1 MEEQMTM
8 MSHISEETN
17 QMNRRNFLKIS
28 GILGMGLGAAAVL
41 PPGAEAV
48 KFNQKLYKVTK
59 TRLAMGTFV
68 SMTLLHGSKDQ
79 AQQALGEA
87 FEEIDRLTRE
97 MSRFDNA
104 TAIAQ
109 LNKQGAVKDV
119 SPEVVAVMNRALQY
133 HKVSNGAFD
142 ISVQPVVDL
151 FKDNFSSGKRTP
163 PAKFRIERALKLV
176 NSSDI
181 RVDGRN
187 IQFRKDGMG
196 ITLDGIA
203 KGYIVDRASEILVS
217 HNISNHLIN
226 AGGDIRT
233 MGHKKDGKPWSVAI
247 QDPQKKK
254 AYPDIIHL
262 TSGAIATSG
271 NYEVYFDREKMF
283 HHIVN
288 PATGFSPDASASVS
302 VLAHTAM
309 DADALSTTVFV
320 MEPTRGIQFIN
331 SLSGTE
337 CLIVDKGTK
346 KVTSSGWKSA
356 M

>member
-1 MEEQMTM
+1 
-8 MSHISEETN
+8 MSITNHISLETGP
-17 QMNRRNFLKIS
+17 MNRRSFLKIS
-28 GILGMGLGAAAVL
+28 GILGMGLGATAVL
-41 PPGAEAV
+41 PSGAEAV
-48 KFNQKLYKVTK
+48 KFNQELHKVTK

-68 SMTLLHGSKDQ
+68 SMTLLHSSKDQ
-79 AQQALGEA
+79 AQQAMGEA

-97 MSRFDNA
+97 MSRFDSA

-109 LNKQGAVKDV
+109 LNRQGAVKDV
-119 SPEVVAVMNRALQY
+119 SPEVAAVINRALEY
-133 HKVSNGAFD
+133 HQISNGAFD

-151 FKDNFSSGKRTP
+151 FKDSFSNGKGAP
-163 PAKFRIERALKLV
+163 PARARLESALRLV
-176 NSSDI
+176 NAADI
-181 RVDGRN
+181 RVSGRD

-203 KGYIVDRASEILVS
+203 KGYIVDRASEILAS
-217 HNISNHLIN
+217 HKISNHLIN

-233 MGHKKDGKPWSVAI
+233 MGHKRFGKPWTVAI

-288 PATGFSPDASASVS
+288 PATGFSPDTSSSVS

-320 MEPTRGIQFIN
+320 MDPDKGIRFIN
-331 SLSGTE
+331 SLPGTE
-337 CLIVDKGTK
+337 CLIVDKGAK
-346 KVTSSGWKSA
+346 KMASAGWKSA